1 MPRTMP
7 HDSAH
12 NHPTHYDVAIIGAGM
27 AGLAAGIRLAYFD
40 KRVCILERHDA
51 YGGLNSYYTLG
62 GRPYDV
68 GLHALTNYA
77 PPPKRAAPLNK
88 ALRQLRIT
96 RDELDL
102 CEQRFSQIRF
112 PGCALRFTND
122 VSVLES
128 EVARAF
134 PDQIDGFARLLEAV
148 RGYDDTRLDVPPVSA
163 RAELTRWITDPML
176 GEMLLCPLM
185 YYGNPQPNDMEFL
198 QFVIMFKA
206 LYLEGFSRPRAGV
219 RAIIRALVRKFRACG
234 GRLKM
239 RCGVQSI
246 EVDGGRAV
254 GLRLDDGGTI
264 STGLVLSSAG
274 YVETMRLCAGGN
286 ADAGVEREAGVIS
299 FVESIAATDV
309 LPAKLG
315 HEAAIVFFN
324 DAPTFTYDVPDGL
337 VDLRSGVL
345 CCPSNYD
352 RHDDME
358 EGIVRLTWLA
368 DPKQWARLDQR
379 AYTAAKATFRDRFR
393 ERCDTMI
400 GGISGHV
407 QACDLF
413 TPNTIRRFTGH
424 INGAVYG
431 APRKRRDGRT
441 GIENLFLCGTDQGYL
456 GIIGAMLS
464 GITMANMHGLAKE
477 G

>member
-1 MPRTMP
+1 MP
-7 HDSAH
+7 HDSAP
-12 NHPTHYDVAIIGAGM
+12 NHSSHFDVVIIGAGM

-40 KRVCILERHDA
+40 KRVCILERHYA
-51 YGGLNSYYTLG
+51 YGGLNSYYRLG
-62 GRPYDV
+62 GRSYDV
-68 GLHALTNYA
+68 GLHALTNFV
-77 PPPKRAAPLNK
+77 PPDKRAAPLNK
-88 ALRQLRIT
+88 ALRQLRLT

-102 CEQRFSQIRF
+102 CEQKFSQVRF
-112 PGCALRFTND
+112 PGCSLKFTND

-134 PDQIDGFARLLEAV
+134 PDQSVGFARLLEVV
-148 RGYDDTRLDVPPVSA
+148 RGYDDTRLDVAPASA
-163 RAELTRWITDPML
+163 RRELARWITDPML
-176 GEMLLCPLM
+176 REMLLCPLM
-185 YYGNPQPNDMEFL
+185 YYGNAQPADMEFL

-219 RAIIRALVRKFRACG
+219 RGIIRALVRKFRGCG
-234 GRLKM
+234 GLLKM

-254 GLRLDDGGTI
+254 GLRLDDGQTI
-264 STGLVLSSAG
+264 STETILSSAG
-274 YVETMRLCAGGN
+274 YVETMRLCAEGN
-286 ADAGVEREAGVIS
+286 AGREVEREAGVIS
-299 FVESIAATDV
+299 FVESIAVTDI
-309 LPAKLG
+309 LPADLG

-324 DAPTFTYDVPDGL
+324 DAPAFTYDVPEGL
-337 VDLRSGVL
+337 VDLRSGVF

-352 RHDDME
+352 RHDDMA
-358 EGIVRLTWLA
+358 EGIVRVTWLA
-368 DPKQWARLDQR
+368 DARRWAELDEG
-379 AYTAAKATFRDRFR
+379 AYVEAKATCGRHFS

-400 GGISGHV
+400 PGISGHV
-407 QACDLF
+407 LARDLF
-413 TPNTIRRFTGH
+413 TPSTIRRFTGH

-464 GITMANMHGLAKE
+464 GITMANMHVLANE